1 MKKSIIIIAGPT
13 ASGKTK
19 TGIEIAKNLNGEIV
33 SADSMQIY
41 KYMDI
46 GTAKPSP
53 EEQNEIKHHMI
64 DIIYP
69 DENYSA
75 ALFKKNAAKVIDEIY
90 SRNKMP
96 IIVGG
101 TGLYINSLIFD
112 LDFSKAPEDVEY
124 RNYLKNIDAEYGN
137 EYLHEMLKECDPDS
151 YKKLHVND
159 VKRVIRALEVYKV
172 TGKSISSYNNN
183 IKNAESKYN
192 YLYLGINMKRE
203 TLYSRINKRVDEMF
217 EKGLVDEV
225 KSLKSLGYNKSLQSM
240 QAIGYK
246 EVFDYLN
253 GKFTIDETI
262 DIIKQGTRRYAK
274 RQLTWFNHQGNIKW
288 FNIDEFNSYDAF
300 IKNMQ
305 SYIEGNLK
313 VI

>member
-19 TGIEIAKNLNGEIV
+19 TGIELSKKINGEIV

-41 KYMDI
+41 KYMNI
-46 GTAKPSP
+46 GTAKPSI

-69 DENYSA
+69 DESYSA
-75 ALFKKNAAKVIDEIY
+75 AMYKEDASKVIDDICA
-90 SRNKMP
+90 RNKVP

-112 LDFSKAPEDVEY
+112 LDFSKAPEDIEY
-124 RNYLKNIDAEYGN
+124 RNYLKNAASEYGN
-137 EYLHEMLKECDPDS
+137 EYLHDMLKEHDPDS
-151 YKKLHVND
+151 YTRLHVND

-172 TGKSISSYNNN
+172 TGNTISNYKDNF
-183 IKNAESKYN
+183 KNTDSKYN
-192 YLYLGINMKRE
+192 YLFLGINMERQ

-217 EKGLVDEV
+217 ENGLIDEV
-225 KSLKSLGYNKSLQSM
+225 KKLKSMGYDKNLQSM

-253 GKFTIDETI
+253 DKFTLDETI
-262 DIIKQGTRRYAK
+262 DIIKRGTRRYAK
-274 RQLTWFNHQGNIKW
+274 RQLTWFNHQENIKW
-288 FNIDEFNSYDAF
+288 FNIDEYDSFDIF
-300 IKNMQ
+300 IKNIL
-305 SYIEGNLK
+305 YTIEGYYK
-313 VI
+313 II